1 MNSKRLN
8 LALVFGGRSG
18 EHDVSLMS
26 ARSVMSSID
35 PEKYQVWQIG
45 ITRKGDW
52 LTGQGALE
60 TFENHDFEALQP
72 AILLKE
78 GKTLNLYA
86 LNEGKLEKVSDIDV
100 IFPILHG
107 PYGED
112 GTIQGY
118 FEMLDVAYV
127 GAGVLGSSLAMDK
140 GLTKDVML
148 NKDFPVLAYGLF
160 TRNAIENNIE
170 AVVEES
176 ETIANYPLFIKPANL
191 GSSVG
196 ISKAKNREELL
207 KALRLAAKYDRRIL
221 VERGINAREIE
232 VSVLGNEALIVS
244 EPGEVIP
251 GDEFYSYDD
260 KYIDG
265 VAQTLI
271 PADLSPEII
280 KHIQNIAVQVYKAL
294 DCAGLARVDFL
305 MDQDTNEIFFS
316 EINTMPGFTP
326 ISMYPK
332 LLNHGGITYTELIDR
347 LIALALERKADKD
360 KTLRSV
366 KA

>member
-8 LALVFGGRSG
+8 LAIVFGGRSG

-26 ARSVMSSID
+26 ARSVLGAID
-35 PEKYQVWQIG
+35 TDKYQVWQIG
-45 ITRKGDW
+45 ITREGDW
-52 LTGQGALE
+52 LTGDDTLAS
-60 TFENHDFEALQP
+60 FEKHHVDKLHS

-78 GKTLNLYA
+78 GKTLTLSA
-86 LNEGKLEKVSDIDV
+86 LKAGQLEKVSDIDV

-107 PYGED
+107 TYGED

-140 GLTKDVML
+140 GLTKDVLL
-148 NKDFPVLAYGLF
+148 NKDFPVLAYDVF
-160 TRNAIENNIE
+160 TRKAIESDIE
-170 AVVEES
+170 AVAEAS
-176 ETIANYPLFIKPANL
+176 EKIADYPLFVKPANL

-207 KALRLAAKYDRRIL
+207 EGLRLAAKYDRRVL
-221 VERGINAREIE
+221 VERGIDAREIE
-232 VSVLGNEALIVS
+232 VSVLGNENPIVS
-244 EPGEVIP
+244 VPGEVIP

-271 PADLSPEII
+271 PADLRPATIKEI
-280 KHIQNIAVQVYKAL
+280 QATALQVYQAL

-305 MDQDTNEIFFS
+305 IDRDTNDVFFS
-316 EINTMPGFTP
+316 EINTLPGFTP

-332 LLNHGGITYTELIDR
+332 LLSHDGIAYSDLIDR
-347 LIALALERKADKD
+347 LIALAMERKADKD

>member
-1 MNSKRLN
+1 MKSTKLN
-8 LALVFGGRSG
+8 LAVVFGGRSG
-18 EHDVSLMS
+18 EHEVSLMS
-26 ARSVMSSID
+26 ARSVISAINQD
-35 PEKYQVWQIG
+35 KYQVWQIG
-45 ITRKGDW
+45 ISHSGDW
-52 LTGQGALE
+52 FTGE
-60 TFENHDFEALQP
+60 DTISDFENQKFDHLHPAL
-72 AILLKE
+72 LLKE
-78 GKTLNLYA
+78 GKTLNLHA
-86 LNEGKLEKVSDIDV
+86 LKDGQLAKVSEIDV

-107 PYGED
+107 TYGED

-140 GLTKDVML
+140 GLTKDVLL
-148 NKDFPVLAYGLF
+148 NKDFSVLPYGVF
-160 TRNAIENNIE
+160 TRTAIENNIE
-170 AVVEES
+170 AVT
-176 ETIANYPLFIKPANL
+176 ETAEKISDYPLFVKPANL

-196 ISKAKNREELL
+196 IRKAKNRAELL
-207 KALRLAAKYDRRIL
+207 DGLRLAAKYDRRVL

-232 VSVLGNEALIVS
+232 VSVLGNETPMASI
-244 EPGEVIP
+244 PGEIIP

-271 PADLSPEII
+271 PADLSPAIMDT
-280 KHIQNIAVQVYKAL
+280 IQDISVQVFKAL

-305 MDQDTNEIFFS
+305 IDRDTNEIFFS

-326 ISMYPK
+326 ISMYAK
-332 LLNHGGITYTELIDR
+332 LLGHDGISYSDLIDR

-360 KTLRSV
+360 KTLRSA